1 MATAVELRSHL
12 RLVARGLLKGSV
24 VPVLGAGANLCDRA
38 ADGKWAPG
46 LDLPSGAE
54 LAVWLADEF
63 ECEVGDRTDLL
74 RVSQYADV
82 TSGSGPLYER
92 LHALFDRDYSPTA
105 LHRFLA
111 ALPGRMAAAGLRPRY
126 QLIVTTNYDDM
137 LERALRDANEP
148 FDIVRYIATGR
159 NAGRFVH
166 DSSDAGPDGAPGAR
180 PGHLITVPRRYG
192 AVSSDVRTVVLK
204 IHGAVDRHDEEQD
217 SYVITEDNYIH
228 YLVNTTPNELI
239 PVKLLDELLHSHF
252 LFLGYALRDWNLR
265 VIFAR
270 IWALR
275 DLGWKAWAVQNHVDR
290 LDERLWAKR
299 DVELHELALS
309 DYVGGLAARLD
320 EVIEE
325 QRGAAL

>member
-1 MATAVELRSHL
+1 V
-12 RLVARGLLKGSV
+12 
-24 VPVLGAGANLCDRA
+24 
-38 ADGKWAPG
+38 
-46 LDLPSGAE
+46 DLPSGAE

-63 ECEVGDRTDLL
+63 ECEVGDRGDLL

-92 LHALFDRDYSPTA
+92 LHELFDRDYSPTT

-111 ALPGRMAAAGLRPRY
+111 GLPGRMASAGLRPRH
-126 QLIVTTNYDDM
+126 QLIVTTNYDDV
-137 LERALRDANEP
+137 LERALRDAGEP
-148 FDIVRYIATGR
+148 FDVVRYIATGR
-159 NAGRFVH
+159 DVGRFAH
-166 DSSDAGPDGAPGAR
+166 DSSDAGPDGASDNRRGQV
-180 PGHLITVPRRYG
+180 ITVPRRYDG
-192 AVSSDVRTVVLK
+192 VSSDARTVVLK
-204 IHGAVDRHDEEQD
+204 IHGAVDRHDEEHD

-239 PVKLLDELLHSHF
+239 PVKLLDELLHSHY

-265 VIFAR
+265 VILAR

-275 DLGWKAWAVQNHVDR
+275 DLGWKAWAVRDHVDR

-309 DYVGGLAARLD
+309 DYVGGLEACLD